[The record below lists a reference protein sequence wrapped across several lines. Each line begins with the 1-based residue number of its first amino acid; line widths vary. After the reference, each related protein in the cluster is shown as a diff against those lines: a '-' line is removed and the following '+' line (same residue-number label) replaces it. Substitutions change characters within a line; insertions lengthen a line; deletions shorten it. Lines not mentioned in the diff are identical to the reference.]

1 MGLQSPYLGYQWDAG
16 WFDSILTKFSGHRL
30 IEQVK
35 NEIAVYK
42 QLIYYLF
49 LVMLMKEREKIIN
62 EYVKLSH
69 IALHVILLN
78 LRNKQVETAFEAGYK
93 KQCHALGYLRVLV

>member
-1 MGLQSPYLGYQWDAG
+1 M
-16 WFDSILTKFSGHRL
+16 
-30 IEQVK
+30 
-35 NEIAVYK
+35 
-42 QLIYYLF
+42 
-49 LVMLMKEREKIIN
+49 LVKEREQIIN

-93 KQCHALGYLRVLV
+93 KQSHALGYLRVLV